1 MSPGGTDVPSL
12 LRLDDRTTILPIIHG
27 SGQFAWLTRRFLL
40 EHRFDCVAVSL
51 PESFRQCV
59 EQAVLELPRASIVI
73 QRPTPSYESTY
84 DAESDVHAS
93 YDAEETGN
101 FDDGFDDD
109 SPDEIPT
116 SYVPIDPCQGVIMAI
131 RAAMGEHIR
140 REFIDL
146 ETNQFQPYSTVMPD
160 PYAVRHVRCEKFA
173 AAVLPSIPRPSDDQT
188 RERMAYMA
196 ARLFDLAQS
205 HQQILLV
212 TSVLDWPWI
221 REAHRLLKQGQGRG
235 LDSFEHDHVEPP
247 ETYAVDPK
255 TLLFLFGELP
265 FITALYER
273 ARAQLEEDEDLQIDG
288 VKELLIAAKERYL
301 AELGNRARR
310 VTPLLLSKC
319 LQYIRNLSLVHRR
332 MTPDMV
338 TIVTA
343 CQQILGDQYALHVA
357 EIASEYRI
365 VRDAVDDAV
374 GPASM
379 GGEPATDATDIPFH
393 EQLCDAASADAALG
407 SDAREIPDDVPFGV
421 DPDLID
427 DPTDPDPP
435 VTWDARGTPT
445 VKLGIDQARLPDGE
459 IVSLVNRLP
468 GPPLTWQT
476 LSLQRRPT
484 QDEKHRWEYNWNPY
498 SQCSFPP
505 EDERIEM
512 LRNRVCERAQ
522 AIMGQDLARTEK
534 FTTSVKD
541 GIDIRDTLRHWYE
554 KEIYV
559 RVIPPSRGKLDAC
572 LMLFDSPADP
582 RSYPWR
588 TTWFAEHQWESTLAF
603 FASDFTQE
611 MVGPGIG
618 VGTYGGAMFL
628 YPPTPIRDVWIDRR
642 LDFTETL
649 EERLIAAACLHSRC
663 RQIALMSGL
672 PPGAGWRRLARRFKK
687 QLVHVPLTSF
697 SDQEVQQLRMV
708 HVLNG
713 SEVRSYAAHFI
724 RKA

>member
-1 MSPGGTDVPSL
+1 MSLGSTDVPPL

-59 EQAVLELPRASIVI
+59 EQAVLELPKPSIVI
-73 QRPTPSYESTY
+73 QRPTPNYESTY
-84 DAESDVHAS
+84 DAEHDFRGS
-93 YDAEETGN
+93 YDANETGD
-101 FDDGFDDD
+101 FEADFDDD

-196 ARLFDLAQS
+196 ARLVDLAQT

-235 LDSFEHDHVEPP
+235 LDSFEHEHVEPP

-288 VKELLIAAKERYL
+288 VKELLIAAKQSYL

-357 EIASEYRI
+357 EIANEYRI
-365 VRDAVDDAV
+365 VRDPIDDAV
-374 GPASM
+374 GVARADF
-379 GGEPATDATDIPFH
+379 EPATDATDIPFH
-393 EQLCDAASADAALG
+393 EQLNDAASEDDTALE
-407 SDAREIPDDVPFGV
+407 SDASEIPDDVPFGV
-421 DPDLID
+421 DPKLID
-427 DPTDPDPP
+427 DPTDLDPS
-435 VTWDARGTPT
+435 VTWDGQGSPT

-541 GIDIRDTLRHWYE
+541 GIDIRDTLRHWY
-554 KEIYV
+554 
-559 RVIPPSRGKLDAC
+559 
-572 LMLFDSPADP
+572 
-582 RSYPWR
+582 
-588 TTWFAEHQWESTLAF
+588 
-603 FASDFTQE
+603 
-611 MVGPGIG
+611 
-618 VGTYGGAMFL
+618 
-628 YPPTPIRDVWIDRR
+628 
-642 LDFTETL
+642 
-649 EERLIAAACLHSRC
+649 
-663 RQIALMSGL
+663 
-672 PPGAGWRRLARRFKK
+672 
-687 QLVHVPLTSF
+687 
-697 SDQEVQQLRMV
+697 
-708 HVLNG
+708 
-713 SEVRSYAAHFI
+713 
-724 RKA
+724 